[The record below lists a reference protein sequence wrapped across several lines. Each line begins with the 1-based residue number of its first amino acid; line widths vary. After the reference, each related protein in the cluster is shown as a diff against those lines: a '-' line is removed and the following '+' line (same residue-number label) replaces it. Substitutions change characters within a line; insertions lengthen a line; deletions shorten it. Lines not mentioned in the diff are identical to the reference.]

1 VETSSPL
8 SFVSLIFEFL
18 CSCCSSCS
26 SGKMNQKVGGALR
39 SIGRT
44 HSFRSTRSRS
54 SSLRTFTYRFHNG
67 HRFSITF
74 RASHPI
80 ILFPTGKVV
89 LHMSHISHG
98 PPTQD
103 GRTKPRMSKESRLH
117 PQNGEYSPHRCQIT
131 PDMISRGAVHHFLCT
146 EIWTTLLVERT
157 RFMHH
162 QQMNTCRHLNST
174 SGLLLMITLPYPC
187 ISLTCSR
194 DNRR

>member
-1 VETSSPL
+1 MSTSCLTGNWKFILLIVLL
-8 SFVSLIFEFL
+8 SQKILTLARVHQHASAGCPELSTLGLNQHHWVQLIFITL
-18 CSCCSSCS
+18 
-26 SGKMNQKVGGALR
+26 
-39 SIGRT
+39 
-44 HSFRSTRSRS
+44 
-54 SSLRTFTYRFHNG
+54 SLM
-67 HRFSITF
+67 IQ
-74 RASHPI
+74 
-80 ILFPTGKVV
+80 V

-103 GRTKPRMSKESRLH
+103 GRTKPHMSKESRLH